1 MATGSVRSPSWV
13 GLLALFS
20 VASLIESTYY
30 GQITA
35 FTPLHLPYL
44 GVPLAQVPAW
54 TGRVTA
60 FAGLVGIPLLPLWG
74 ALADRFSRQPV
85 IVRSF
90 AVHLIS
96 GVFMLLAGN
105 LWVFAAGRALTG
117 FALGNSGLMMT
128 TLSERAP
135 RARTGFALAIMN
147 SAAPIGAFAG
157 PLFGGPVV
165 DRWGFSV
172 LLAADA
178 VLMLATILTLSVG
191 YRDTYRPPAGR
202 PIVAM
207 ALESVGMVLRSRLLR
222 ALFGALFLLFAGW
235 MLVMTYV
242 PLVVTDIYH
251 GAKPATVV
259 GLVLGLGGL
268 SALLLGPAMG
278 ALADRFGHWRML
290 FAGAAVSVVL
300 WPLPM
305 LTRGIVGFA
314 ATWGAVNGI
323 TSGVFAVSFAVL
335 SESAVPEVRG
345 RVMSF
350 AYLPVNLGIF
360 VGPAIGSAL
369 SRHDVRL
376 VFPTA
381 ALLTL
386 AGVLVLIVAARLGRR
401 GRGAA

>member
-1 MATGSVRSPSWV
+1 
-13 GLLALFS
+13 
-20 VASLIESTYY
+20 
-30 GQITA
+30 
-35 FTPLHLPYL
+35 LPNL
-44 GVPLAQVPAW
+44 GVAPAQVPAW

-60 FAGLVGIPLLPLWG
+60 LAGLVGIPLLPLWG

-90 AVHLIS
+90 AVHLLS
-96 GVFMLLAGN
+96 GILMLLAGN
-105 LWVFAAGRALTG
+105 LWVFAMGRALTG

-157 PLFGGPVV
+157 PLFGGPAV
-165 DRWGFSV
+165 DRWGFPT

-178 VLMLATILTLSVG
+178 GLMLVVIVALSVG
-191 YRDTYRPPAGR
+191 YRDTFRAAQR
-202 PIVAM
+202 KPILRM
-207 ALESVGMVLRSRLLR
+207 ALESVGIVIRSALLRS
-222 ALFGALFLLFAGW
+222 LFAALFLLFAGW

-242 PLVVTDIYH
+242 PLVVTGIYR
-251 GAKPATVV
+251 GSNPATVV

-268 SALLLGPAMG
+268 SALAVGPLMG
-278 ALADRFGHWRML
+278 ALADRLGHWQVL
-290 FAGAAVSVVL
+290 FYGAALSTVL
-300 WPLPM
+300 WPVPM
-305 LTRGIVGFA
+305 FTTGIVAFA
-314 ATWGAVNGI
+314 MTWGIVNGI
-323 TSGVFAVSFAVL
+323 SSGVFAVSFVVL
-335 SESAVPEVRG
+335 SESSPQAVRG

-369 SRHDVRL
+369 SRMNVKL

-381 ALLTL
+381 AVLT
-386 AGVLVLIVAARLGRR
+386 GIGILVLIGTARLGRER
-401 GRGAA
+401 LPSS